1 MWIFCIQKG
10 EILSNYKG
18 SARWKFVV
26 LFSIFALVVVACG
39 GDAVEED
46 AVDEAAPETTE
57 APATTAA
64 EVEEASS
71 APEGAFKLGIFS
83 DPQSFNIWDALD
95 VQQDFWTYAT
105 LSPQGTSLFST
116 NYPTYTL
123 TTNLASELVEV
134 SEDNGDGTFSYT
146 VPLHEGLEWS
156 DGEAIDANDMVF
168 TYETVRDL
176 GMLGAWLSSYPLAT
190 EGEDGSVSQGLT
202 NIEAIDDYTV
212 KITFNF
218 DPGLS
223 IWQYGVASSS
233 IVAEHYWSQF
243 TADRETLLAAPGDG
257 APVAGAFEYGTLE
270 SGAFYTWAY
279 DEDTMWFGGDNTV
292 YANGGVSYNL
302 DNGVAPKISYEFGD
316 LSGDSISWTDGP
328 NVGTVEFSLYGDQ
341 DAAYLAFQNG
351 EVDFVINPLGLK
363 KNAVESLISAGDIEV
378 ITNQSNGYR
387 YMAFNTREGKFPTDN
402 KAFRQA
408 VSCIIDKQFVIDS
421 VLAGAVLN
429 MDGQMP
435 PALTSWVA
443 PVTGVLAECDGLSS
457 EERWNKSIGIL
468 QDAGWQADD
477 WGEHPG
483 GAERAIAPTG
493 LKGPN
498 GETMP
503 SDMLLYAPGP
513 GYDPI
518 RSTFSL
524 FAADWMQQLGVDVI
538 ARPTGFS
545 VIVDIILGEET
556 CDEWYFYMLGWGLT
570 PYPDHIVDFFQ
581 SDGDACVGGINTPGY
596 NNPEYDALAE
606 EFNAAKS
613 VAEAQV
619 IANKMEAILFDD
631 LPYLVLF
638 TPPIIEAYRGN
649 VEFPFTDVLAGISN
663 LYGLPGSVKV
673 ND

>member
-1 MWIFCIQKG
+1 M
-10 EILSNYKG
+10 SNYKG

-39 GDAVEED
+39 DAAEEVEVEE
-46 AVDEAAPETTE
+46 EATETTE

-64 EVEEASS
+64 EVVEESS
-71 APEGAFKLGIFS
+71 APEGTFKLGIFS
-83 DPQSFNIWDALD
+83 DPQGFNIWDALD

-105 LSPQGTSLFST
+105 LSPQSVTLFGT

-123 TTNLASELVEV
+123 VTALASELVET
-134 SEDNGDGTFSYT
+134 STDNGDGTFSYT
-146 VPLHEGLEWS
+146 VPLTEGWEWS

-176 GMLGAWLSSYPLAT
+176 GMLGAWTYNYPLAT
-190 EGEDGSVSQGLT
+190 EGEDGTVSEGLT

-223 IWQYGVASSS
+223 IWQYGVGTAS

-243 TADRETLLAAPGDG
+243 TADRETLLAAPGDV
-257 APVAGAFEYGTLE
+257 APTAGPWEYGTLE
-270 SGAFYTWAY
+270 SGAFYTWEY
-279 DEDTMWFGGDNTV
+279 DSDTMWFGGDTTV

-302 DNGVAPKISYEFGD
+302 DNGVAPVISYEFGD
-316 LSGDSISWTDGP
+316 LSGDTISWTDGP
-328 NVGTVEFSLYGDQ
+328 FVGTVEFSLYGDQ
-341 DAAYLAFQNG
+341 DAAYIAFQAG

-363 KNAVESLISAGDIEV
+363 RNAVESLISAGDVEV

-387 YMAFNTREGKFPTDN
+387 YMAFNTREGAFPTSN
-402 KAFRQA
+402 KEFRQA
-408 VSCIIDKQFVIDS
+408 VSCIVDKQFVIDS

-443 PVTGVLAECDGLSS
+443 PVTGVLAECDGLSA

-468 QDAGWQADD
+468 QDGGWSADS

-483 GAERAIAPTG
+483 GAERAVAPTG

-498 GETMP
+498 GEPMP

-513 GYDPI
+513 GYDPF
-518 RSTFSL
+518 RSTF
-524 FAADWMQQLGVDVI
+524 
-538 ARPTGFS
+538 
-545 VIVDIILGEET
+545 
-556 CDEWYFYMLGWGLT
+556 
-570 PYPDHIVDFFQ
+570 
-581 SDGDACVGGINTPGY
+581 
-596 NNPEYDALAE
+596 
-606 EFNAAKS
+606 
-613 VAEAQV
+613 
-619 IANKMEAILFDD
+619 
-631 LPYLVLF
+631 
-638 TPPIIEAYRGN
+638 
-649 VEFPFTDVLAGISN
+649 
-663 LYGLPGSVKV
+663 
-673 ND
+673 